1 MAQPVLSALNIYP
14 LKSAS
19 GISLENTEMEQRGLP
34 HDRRWMVVDDSGQF
48 MTQRTVPRMALVQ
61 TQLVNQTLTLN
72 APGMPELCLPLLPK
86 KDVSEEVEI
95 WGDRCEA
102 WVANQQSTRWIS
114 EYLGKNCKIV
124 FMPDNSN
131 RSVDPDYSLGDHQI
145 AFSDAFPLLLISEAS
160 LKDLNRRLPETFS
173 MNRFRPNLVVN
184 NTEPYEEDTW
194 KLIKIGDCEL
204 QIVKPC
210 SRCVLTTVDPE
221 TGEFSGKEP
230 LRTLASYR
238 KQNGKVLFGQNLIVQ
253 KLGRLEVGMLVKII
267 KQTLATGHEF
277 LLNLFRWFSSLG

>member
-19 GISLENTEMEQRGLP
+19 GISLKNTEMEQRGLP

-95 WGDRCEA
+95 WGDRCKA
-102 WVANQQSTRWIS
+102 CVVNQQSTRWIS

-131 RSVDPDYSLGDHQI
+131 RPVDHDYSLGDHQI

-160 LKDLNRRLPETFS
+160 LKDLNRRIPETFS
-173 MNRFRPNLVVN
+173 MNRFCPNLICKQ
-184 NTEPYEEDTW
+184 Y
-194 KLIKIGDCEL
+194 
-204 QIVKPC
+204 
-210 SRCVLTTVDPE
+210 
-221 TGEFSGKEP
+221 
-230 LRTLASYR
+230 RTLRRVY
-238 KQNGKVLFGQNLIVQ
+238 
-253 KLGRLEVGMLVKII
+253 LETQQDWGL
-267 KQTLATGHEF
+267 
-277 LLNLFRWFSSLG
+277 

>member
-19 GISLENTEMEQRGLP
+19 GISLKNTEMEQRGLP

-48 MTQRTVPRMALVQ
+48 MTQRTVPRMVLVQ

-86 KDVSEEVEI
+86 KDVLEEVEI

-131 RSVDPDYSLGDHQI
+131 RPVDHDY
-145 AFSDAFPLLLISEAS
+145 
-160 LKDLNRRLPETFS
+160 
-173 MNRFRPNLVVN
+173 
-184 NTEPYEEDTW
+184 
-194 KLIKIGDCEL
+194 
-204 QIVKPC
+204 
-210 SRCVLTTVDPE
+210 
-221 TGEFSGKEP
+221 
-230 LRTLASYR
+230 
-238 KQNGKVLFGQNLIVQ
+238 
-253 KLGRLEVGMLVKII
+253 
-267 KQTLATGHEF
+267 
-277 LLNLFRWFSSLG
+277 

>member
-1 MAQPVLSALNIYP
+1 MPQPVLSALNIYP

-19 GISLENTEMEQRGLP
+19 GISLKKTEMVQRGLR
-34 HDRRWMVVDDSGQF
+34 HDRRWMVVDNSGQF
-48 MTQRTVPRMALVQ
+48 ITQRTAPRMALVQ
-61 TQLVNQTLTLN
+61 TQLVNQTLILN
-72 APGMPELCLPLLPK
+72 APGMTELRLPLLPK
-86 KDVSEEVEI
+86 NDVSEYVEI

-131 RSVDPDYSLGDHQI
+131 RPVDLDYSLGDHQI

-184 NTEPYEEDTW
+184 NTEPYKEDTW
-194 KLIKIGDCEL
+194 RLIKIGDCEL

-253 KLGRLEVGMLVKII
+253 KLGRLEVGMLVEITT
-267 KQTLATGHEF
+267 QT
-277 LLNLFRWFSSLG
+277 

>member
-1 MAQPVLSALNIYP
+1 MHRECLSYDCPCCQN
-14 LKSAS
+14 
-19 GISLENTEMEQRGLP
+19 
-34 HDRRWMVVDDSGQF
+34 
-48 MTQRTVPRMALVQ
+48 
-61 TQLVNQTLTLN
+61 
-72 APGMPELCLPLLPK
+72 

-131 RSVDPDYSLGDHQI
+131 RLVDPDHSLGDHQI

-160 LKDLNRRLPETFS
+160 LKDLNLRLPETFS

-230 LRTLASYR
+230 LRTMASYR
-238 KQNGKVLFGQNLIVQ
+238 KQNGKVLFGQNLIAQ
-253 KLGRLEVGMLVKII
+253 KLERLEVGMLVKII
-267 KQTLATGHEF
+267 TQT
-277 LLNLFRWFSSLG
+277 

>member
-1 MAQPVLSALNIYP
+1 MAQPVLSALYIYP

-19 GISLENTEMEQRGLP
+19 GISLQNAGMVQRGLP

-48 MTQRTVPRMALVQ
+48 LTQRTSPRMALVK
-61 TQLVNQTLTLN
+61 TQLVDQTLTLN
-72 APGMPELCLPLLPK
+72 APGMTELWLPLLPK
-86 KDVSEEVEI
+86 EGVSEEVKI

-102 WVANQQSTRWIS
+102 WVINQQSTSWIS
-114 EYLGKNCKIV
+114 EYLGKSCKIV
-124 FMPDNSN
+124 FMPDHSN
-131 RSVDPDYSLGDHQI
+131 RPVDHDCAFGDHQV

-160 LKDLNRRLPETFS
+160 LKDLNRRLPVAFS

-184 NTEPYEEDTW
+184 NTEPYEEDIW
-194 KLIKIGDCEL
+194 KFIKIGDCEL

-210 SRCVLTTVDPE
+210 SRCVLTTVDQE

-238 KQNGKVLFGQNLIVQ
+238 KQNGKVLFGQNLIAQ
-253 KLGRLEVGMLVKII
+253 KFGRLKVGMTVQII
-267 KQTLATGHEF
+267 TQT
-277 LLNLFRWFSSLG
+277 

>member
-19 GISLENTEMEQRGLP
+19 GISLKNTEMEQRGLL

-131 RSVDPDYSLGDHQI
+131 RPVDPDYSLGDHQI

-173 MNRFRPNLVVN
+173 MNRFRQNLVVN

-238 KQNGKVLFGQNLIVQ
+238 KQNGKVLFGQNLIAQ
-253 KLGRLEVGMLVKII
+253 KLERLEVGMLVKII
-267 KQTLATGHEF
+267 TQT
-277 LLNLFRWFSSLG
+277 

>member
-14 LKSAS
+14 LRYAS
-19 GISLENTEMEQRGLP
+19 GISMKNTEMEQRGLP

-124 FMPDNSN
+124 FMPDNSY
-131 RSVDPDYSLGDHQI
+131 RQVDPDYSLGDHQI

-221 TGEFSGKEP
+221 TGEFSGNEP
-230 LRTLASYR
+230 LLTLASYR
-238 KQNGKVLFGQNLIVQ
+238 KQNGKVLFGQNLIAQ
-253 KLGRLEVGMLVKII
+253 KLERLEVGMLVKII
-267 KQTLATGHEF
+267 TQT
-277 LLNLFRWFSSLG
+277 

>member
-1 MAQPVLSALNIYP
+1 MAS
-14 LKSAS
+14 
-19 GISLENTEMEQRGLP
+19 
-34 HDRRWMVVDDSGQF
+34 
-48 MTQRTVPRMALVQ
+48 VQ

-72 APGMPELCLPLLPK
+72 APGMPELCMPLLPK

-131 RSVDPDYSLGDHQI
+131 RLVDPDYSLGDHQI

-173 MNRFRPNLVVN
+173 MNRFHPNLVVN

-238 KQNGKVLFGQNLIVQ
+238 KQNGKVLFGQNLIAQ
-253 KLGRLEVGMLVKII
+253 KLERLEVGMLVKII
-267 KQTLATGHEF
+267 TQT
-277 LLNLFRWFSSLG
+277 